1 MRFTLFAALCSFS
14 LAACAQ
20 SASPT
25 SADGSK
31 IAVSSAAK
39 APVPAEPVY
48 AAGSPEARVREV
60 LRGLDPRIQVDHVG
74 PAPLPGFREVIA
86 GGQVVYVSDDGKY
99 LLQGSLLDVAKRKDL
114 SEAAMARL
122 RGEVLKGIPME
133 DRIVYSPA
141 GTPKHRVVVLT
152 DIECGYCRKFHTEIG
167 EHLKRGI
174 QVEYL
179 AFPRAGLGSADY
191 RKMVSV
197 WCADDRRKALTDAK
211 SDRAVPSKTC
221 KTPVD
226 MQYRA
231 GQRMGLTGTPMIL
244 TEDGRMLG
252 GYLPP
257 DALEQRLRALDQDN
271 AAASGG

>member
-1 MRFTLFAALCSFS
+1 MRVLTFAALCSFS

-20 SASPT
+20 SASPQ
-25 SADGSK
+25 SADGGSK
-31 IAVSSAAK
+31 IAVSSTAKPAGAA
-39 APVPAEPVY
+39 AP

-60 LRGLDPRIQVDHVG
+60 LRGLDPRIQVDYVG
-74 PAPLPGFREVIA
+74 PAPMPGFREVVA

-99 LLQGSLLDVAKRKDL
+99 LLQGNLLDVAKRKDL
-114 SEAAMARL
+114 TEAAMAKVRV
-122 RGEVLKGIPME
+122 EVLKGIPMS
-133 DRIVYSPA
+133 DRIVFAPA
-141 GTPKHRVVVLT
+141 GTPKHRVVVFT
-152 DIECGYCRKFHTEIG
+152 DIECGYCRKFHSEVN

-197 WCADDRRKALTDAK
+197 WCADDRKKALTDAK
-211 SDRAVPSKTC
+211 NDRPVPSKTC

-226 MQYRA
+226 MEYRA
-231 GQRMGLTGTPMIL
+231 GQRAGLTGTPMIL
-244 TEDGRMLG
+244 TEDGQQLG

-257 DALEQRLRALDQDN
+257 DALLQRLELAEKERAATQG
-271 AAASGG
+271 S

>member
-122 RGEVLKGIPME
+122 RGEVLKGIPMA

-221 KTPVD
+221 KAPVD

>member
-1 MRFTLFAALCSFS
+1 MRVLTFAALCSFS

-20 SASPT
+20 SATPQAT
-25 SADGSK
+25 DGGSK
-31 IAVSSAAK
+31 IAVASSAQ
-39 APVPAEPVY
+39 PAAAAASP
-48 AAGSPEARVREV
+48 AGSPEARAREV
-60 LRGLDPRIQVDHVG
+60 LRGLDPRIQVDYVG
-74 PAPLPGFREVIA
+74 PAPVPGFREVIA

-99 LLQGSLLDVAKRKDL
+99 LLQGSLLDVARRKDMT
-114 SEAAMARL
+114 EAAMAKVRV
-122 RGEVLKGIPME
+122 EVLKGIPMG
-133 DRIVYSPA
+133 DRIVFAPA

-152 DIECGYCRKFHTEIG
+152 DIECGYCRKFHSEVN

-197 WCADDRRKALTDAK
+197 WCADDRKKALTDAK
-211 SDRAVPSKTC
+211 NDRPVPNKTC

-226 MQYRA
+226 MEYRA

-244 TEDGRMLG
+244 TEDGQMLG

-257 DALEQRLRALDQDN
+257 DALEQRLQLAEQARA
-271 AAASGG
+271 AGSKGS